1 MNKPSQIIL
10 PEAFSRRSFLKTTS
24 TAMAGGALLG
34 ALAPERYA
42 HGANGSDEIKISLIG
57 CGGRGSGAAGQALS
71 TYPIGPVKLIAMADI
86 HPDRL
91 ESSLSNLQKTHA
103 ERVDVPKERQFLG
116 FDAYKKA
123 IELADVCILSTPPG
137 FRPMM
142 FEEAVKQGKNV
153 FMEKP
158 VASDAAG
165 VRKVLAAAAE
175 AKAKNLKVAVGL
187 QRHHQAGYIETIKRL
202 HDGAIGDIVSMR
214 AYWNGS
220 RPWQKKRVDL
230 EKIYGRPLTNK
241 QIIYGEVK
249 WPESGSELHSVLN
262 KYAARSAQ
270 RRLHKHR

>member
-1 MNKPSQIIL
+1 MNKPSQIVL
-10 PEAFSRRSFLKTTS
+10 PEAFSRRNFLKTTS
-24 TAMAGGALLG
+24 SAVAGGALLG
-34 ALAPERYA
+34 AFAPERYA
-42 HGANGSDEIKISLIG
+42 HGAGGGEEIKIAMVG

-91 ESSLSNLQKTHA
+91 ESSLNNLQKTHA

-123 IELADVCILSTPPG
+123 IELADVVILSTPPG

-165 VRKVLAAAAE
+165 VRKVLAAAEE
-175 AKAKNLKVAVGL
+175 AKKKNLKVGV
-187 QRHHQAGYIETIKRL
+187 E
-202 HDGAIGDIVSMR
+202 IGR
-214 AYWNGS
+214 AS
-220 RPWQKKRVDL
+220 CRERV
-230 EKIYGRPLTNK
+230 
-241 QIIYGEVK
+241 
-249 WPESGSELHSVLN
+249 
-262 KYAARSAQ
+262 
-270 RRLHKHR
+270 